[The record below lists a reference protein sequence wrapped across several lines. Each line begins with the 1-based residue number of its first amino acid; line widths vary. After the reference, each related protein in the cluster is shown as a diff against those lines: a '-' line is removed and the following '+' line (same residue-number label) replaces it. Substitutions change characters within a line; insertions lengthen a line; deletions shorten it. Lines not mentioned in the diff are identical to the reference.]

1 MKAIKENR
9 VYTISDAEKNSFQKE
24 GYDIYSDSG
33 EIIAYGLG
41 KSVPFEKYAKLMEQV
56 EALQEEIIALK
67 ESAKKSKSVK
77 KDESEKKKG

>member
-9 VYTISDAEKNSFQKE
+9 VYTITDAEMSSFQKE
-24 GYDIYSDSG
+24 GYDIYSDDG
-33 EIIAYGLG
+33 EVIAYGMG

-67 ESAKKSKSVK
+67 ESASKK
-77 KDESEKKKG
+77 ETAKKKG

>member
-9 VYTISDAEKNSFQKE
+9 VYTISDAEMSSFQKE

-33 EIIAYGLG
+33 EVIAYGMG

-56 EALQEEIIALK
+56 EALQEEILSLK
-67 ESAKKSKSVK
+67 ESIKEESAKK
-77 KDESEKKKG
+77 KG